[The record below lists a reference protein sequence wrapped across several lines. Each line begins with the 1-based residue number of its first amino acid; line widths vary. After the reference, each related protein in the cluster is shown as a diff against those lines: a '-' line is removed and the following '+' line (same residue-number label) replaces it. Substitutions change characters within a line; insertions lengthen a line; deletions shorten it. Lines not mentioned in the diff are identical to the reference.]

1 MSQITQLLMYQKKDA
16 ELLEIEKEVAN
27 SEERKKYV
35 QTKSFIKKASEK
47 LDQLEGKSQELLAL
61 MERLNK
67 KYAEITDV
75 LKDFEHL
82 DELVDGGADISF
94 YQRNASQ
101 ITDNIKTLKA
111 DIANLSAL
119 AKETAEEYQT
129 LKKKVIAAQKQYP
142 AAQEAY
148 QQYNN
153 SKKAAASA
161 ISAELEEIA
170 KGLDEEVLRKYQ
182 TKRSERIFPILC
194 EIKADRCSKCGM
206 ELSIAGKEIVA
217 SGKVIECENCH
228 RILYLN

>member
-1 MSQITQLLMYQKKDA
+1 MSQIKQLLMYQQKDA
-16 ELLEIEKEVAN
+16 ELLAIEKEVAN

-35 QTKSFIKKASEK
+35 QTKNFIKKASEK
-47 LDQLEGKSQELLAL
+47 LDQLEGKSQEILGL

-82 DELVDGGADISF
+82 DELVGGGADISF

-101 ITDNIKTLKA
+101 ITDSIKTLKA

-142 AAQEAY
+142 VAQEAY
-148 QQYNN
+148 QEYNN
-153 SKKAAASA
+153 SKKAAMSA
-161 ISAELEEIA
+161 ITAELNEIA
-170 KGLDEEVLRKYQ
+170 KGLGEEILRKYQ
-182 TKRSERIFPILC
+182 MKRSERIFPIIC
-194 EIKADRCSKCGM
+194 AIKADRCSKCGM

-228 RILYLN
+228 RILYLG